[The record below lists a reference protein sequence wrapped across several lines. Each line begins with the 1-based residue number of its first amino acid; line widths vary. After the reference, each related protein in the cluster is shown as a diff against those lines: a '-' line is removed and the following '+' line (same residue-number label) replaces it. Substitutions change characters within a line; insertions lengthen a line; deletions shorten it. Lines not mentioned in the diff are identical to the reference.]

1 MSVARRTVP
10 LRRTCAQPHP
20 CSAAMRQTILGQIP
34 IFQDLAADEVAGLA
48 DRMLSLSWG
57 PGDTLFTTGE
67 ASEHVFVL
75 AAGQA
80 KTFRSTTSGQSTS
93 LDFLGPGDMVG
104 SLTALDAGR
113 YSETA
118 VALVTTCALR
128 LESGAF
134 RQVLLTHPPVALRV
148 LDVVVDRL
156 HRARSMEAEQASTT
170 VTTRV
175 AATLLRLSDTFG
187 MPGER
192 TGTTLIQLP
201 LTRADLAAMTGTS
214 AESVSR
220 AMSGLR
226 RDGLIDSGRRW
237 TVVLDRPGLMAAK

>member
-1 MSVARRTVP
+1 MSVARRTP
-10 LRRTCAQPHP
+10 LRSTCARPHP
-20 CSAAMRQTILGQIP
+20 CSSAMRNTILGQIP
-34 IFQDLAADEVAGLA
+34 IFQDLSAGELA
-48 DRMLSLSWG
+48 NLAERMLSLSWG
-57 PGDTLFTTGE
+57 PGDTLFTAGE
-67 ASEHVFVL
+67 PSEHVFVL

-80 KTFRSTTSGQSTS
+80 KVFRSTSTGQSTS
-93 LDFLGPGDMVG
+93 LDFLGPGAVLG

-113 YSETA
+113 YPETA

-134 RQVLLTHPPVALRV
+134 RQMLLAHPPVALRV

-156 HRARSMEAEQASTT
+156 HRARSREAEQASVT

-175 AATLLRLSDTFG
+175 AATLLRLADTFG
-187 MPGER
+187 VPGDGA
-192 TGTTLIQLP
+192 GTTLIQLP

-237 TVVLDRPGLMAAK
+237 TAVLDRSGLVAAK

>member
-1 MSVARRTVP
+1 
-10 LRRTCAQPHP
+10 
-20 CSAAMRQTILGQIP
+20 MRNTILGQIP
-34 IFQDLAADEVAGLA
+34 IFQDLSAGELA
-48 DRMLSLSWG
+48 NLAERMLSLSWG
-57 PGDTLFTTGE
+57 PGDTLFTAGE
-67 ASEHVFVL
+67 PSEHVFVL

-80 KTFRSTTSGQSTS
+80 KVFRSTSTGQSTS
-93 LDFLGPGDMVG
+93 LDFLGPGAVLG

-113 YSETA
+113 YPETA

-134 RQVLLTHPPVALRV
+134 RQMLLAHPPVALRV

-156 HRARSMEAEQASTT
+156 HRARSREAEQASVT

-175 AATLLRLSDTFG
+175 AATLLRLADTFG
-187 MPGER
+187 VPGDGA
-192 TGTTLIQLP
+192 GTTLIQLP

-237 TVVLDRPGLMAAK
+237 TAVLDRSGLIAAK

>member
-1 MSVARRTVP
+1 
-10 LRRTCAQPHP
+10 
-20 CSAAMRQTILGQIP
+20 MRNTILGQIP
-34 IFQDLAADEVAGLA
+34 IFQDLSAGELA
-48 DRMLSLSWG
+48 NLAERMLSLSWG
-57 PGDTLFTTGE
+57 PGDTLFTAGE
-67 ASEHVFVL
+67 PSEHVFVL

-80 KTFRSTTSGQSTS
+80 KVFRSTSTGQSTS
-93 LDFLGPGDMVG
+93 LDFLGPGAVLG

-113 YSETA
+113 YPETA

-134 RQVLLTHPPVALRV
+134 RQMLLAHPPVALRV

-156 HRARSMEAEQASTT
+156 HRARSREAEQASVT

-175 AATLLRLSDTFG
+175 AATLLRLADTFG
-187 MPGER
+187 VPGDGA
-192 TGTTLIQLP
+192 GTTLIQLP

-237 TVVLDRPGLMAAK
+237 TAVLDRSGLNAAK

>member
-1 MSVARRTVP
+1 MSEARRTP
-10 LRRTCAQPHP
+10 LRSTCAQPHP
-20 CSAAMRQTILGQIP
+20 CSSGMRNTILGQIP
-34 IFQDLAADEVAGLA
+34 IFQDLSAGELADLA

-57 PGDTLFTTGE
+57 PGDTLFTAGE
-67 ASEHVFVL
+67 PSEHVYLL

-80 KTFRSTTSGQSTS
+80 KAFRSTASGQSTS
-93 LDFLGPGDMVG
+93 LDFLGPGDLLG

-113 YSETA
+113 YPETA

-134 RQVLLTHPPVALRV
+134 RQLLLAHPSVALRV
-148 LDVVVDRL
+148 LDVIVDRL
-156 HRARSMEAEQASTT
+156 HRARSMEAEQASAT
-170 VTTRV
+170 VTARV
-175 AATLLRLSDTFG
+175 AATLLRLADTFG
-187 MPGER
+187 VPGEGA
-192 TGTTLIQLP
+192 GTTLIQLP

-226 RDGLIDSGRRW
+226 RHGLIDSGRRW
-237 TVVLDRPGLMAAK
+237 TAVIDRAGLVAAK

>member
-1 MSVARRTVP
+1 VSVARRTP
-10 LRRTCAQPHP
+10 LRSTCARPHP
-20 CSAAMRQTILGQIP
+20 CSSALRNSI
-34 IFQDLAADEVAGLA
+34 
-48 DRMLSLSWG
+48 
-57 PGDTLFTTGE
+57 
-67 ASEHVFVL
+67 
-75 AAGQA
+75 
-80 KTFRSTTSGQSTS
+80 
-93 LDFLGPGDMVG
+93 LGPGAVLG

-113 YSETA
+113 YPETA

-134 RQVLLTHPPVALRV
+134 RQMLLAHPPVALRV

-156 HRARSMEAEQASTT
+156 HRARSREAEQASVT

-175 AATLLRLSDTFG
+175 AATLLRLADTFG
-187 MPGER
+187 VPGDGA
-192 TGTTLIQLP
+192 GTTLIQLP

-237 TVVLDRPGLMAAK
+237 TAVLDRSGLVAAK

>member
-1 MSVARRTVP
+1 
-10 LRRTCAQPHP
+10 
-20 CSAAMRQTILGQIP
+20 MRNTILGQIP
-34 IFQDLAADEVAGLA
+34 IFQDLSAGELA
-48 DRMLSLSWG
+48 DLAERMLSLAWG
-57 PGDTLFTTGE
+57 PGDTLFTAGE
-67 ASEHVFVL
+67 PSEHVFVL

-80 KTFRSTTSGQSTS
+80 KVFRSTSTGQFTS
-93 LDFLGPGDMVG
+93 LDFLGPGAVLG

-113 YSETA
+113 YPETA

-134 RQVLLTHPPVALRV
+134 RQMLLAHPPVALRV

-156 HRARSMEAEQASTT
+156 HRARSREAEQASVT

-175 AATLLRLSDTFG
+175 AATLLRLADTFG
-187 MPGER
+187 VPGDGA
-192 TGTTLIQLP
+192 GTTLIQLP

-237 TVVLDRPGLMAAK
+237 TAVLDRSGLVAAK

>member
-1 MSVARRTVP
+1 
-10 LRRTCAQPHP
+10 
-20 CSAAMRQTILGQIP
+20 MRNTILGQIP
-34 IFQDLAADEVAGLA
+34 IFQDLSAGELSDLA
-48 DRMLSLSWG
+48 ERMLSLAWG
-57 PGDTLFTTGE
+57 PGDTLFTAGE
-67 ASEHVFVL
+67 PSEHVFVL

-80 KTFRSTTSGQSTS
+80 KVFRSTPTGQSTS
-93 LDFLGPGDMVG
+93 LDFLGPGAVLG

-113 YSETA
+113 YPETA

-134 RQVLLTHPPVALRV
+134 RQMLLTHPLVALRV

-156 HRARSMEAEQASTT
+156 HRVRSREAEQASVT

-175 AATLLRLSDTFG
+175 AATLLRLADTFG
-187 MPGER
+187 VAGDDA
-192 TGTTLIQLP
+192 GTTLIQLP

-237 TVVLDRPGLMAAK
+237 TAVLDRSGLIAAK

>member
-1 MSVARRTVP
+1 MQ
-10 LRRTCAQPHP
+10 L
-20 CSAAMRQTILGQIP
+20 TILGQVP
-34 IFQDLAADEVAGLA
+34 IFQDLSADELAGLA

-57 PGDTLFTTGE
+57 PGDTLFAAGE
-67 ASEHVFVL
+67 PADHVFVL

-80 KTFRSTTSGQSTS
+80 KAFRSTSTGQSTS
-93 LDFLGPGDMVG
+93 LDFFGPGDVLG

-113 YSETA
+113 YPETA
-118 VALVTTCALR
+118 IALVTTCALR
-128 LESGAF
+128 LETGAF
-134 RQVLLTHPPVALRV
+134 RQVMLTHPSVALRV

-175 AATLLRLSDTFG
+175 AATLLRLADTFG
-187 MPGER
+187 VPGDGA
-192 TGTTLIQLP
+192 GTTLIQLP

-214 AESVSR
+214 AESASR

-226 RDGLIDSGRRW
+226 RHGLIDSGRRW
-237 TVVLDRPGLMAAK
+237 TAVLDRPGLIAAK